1 MNTRALT
8 LALIIA
14 GFAMFIVYSYI
25 DDQKSA
31 LINQYGVPVTVVT
44 AKEDIQELE
53 LIDDSKL
60 IITTVPKNFLQ
71 PGSFRSI
78 KDLENTI
85 ATVPILKGEQITG
98 PRVTYP
104 GSKTGL
110 SRQIAVGKRGVAIS
124 VSEKDAVGRLI
135 KPGDRVDVLASIDI
149 SQGAR
154 KDMQKSKTIL
164 QDVLVLSTGMSMT
177 NSIPIYGVET
187 PRVIKTMNLNTYT
200 TYNTITLELEPYEV
214 QKIAFVQSF
223 GSGGSNI
230 YLSLR
235 NNSDKSLINIKA
247 TQIYDV
253 LGDEAQDAKVFFNE
267 KYKTENRGAQ

>member
-1 MNTRALT
+1 MNTRALS

-14 GFAMFIVYSYI
+14 VFAMMMVYTYI

-60 IITTVPKNFLQ
+60 VITTVPKNFLQ

-110 SRQIAVGKRGVAIS
+110 SRQIAVGKRAVAINIT
-124 VSEKDAVGRLI
+124 EKDAVGRLI
-135 KPGDRVDVLASIDI
+135 KPGDRVDVLAAIDI

-154 KDMQKSKTIL
+154 KDLQKTRTIL

-187 PRVIKTMNLNTYT
+187 PRVIKTMNLNTYSS
-200 TYNTITLELEPYEV
+200 YNTITLELEPYEV
-214 QKIAFVQSF
+214 QKLAFIQAY
-223 GSGGSNI
+223 GSNP
-230 YLSLR
+230 LSLALR
-235 NNSDKSLINIKA
+235 NNSDKSLSNLKA
-247 TQIYDV
+247 TQIYDI
-253 LGDEAQDAKVFFNE
+253 LGDEAQEAKVFFQE
-267 KYKTENRGAQ
+267 KYKNEARGGQ

>member
-8 LALIIA
+8 LALVIA
-14 GFAMFIVYSYI
+14 AFAMMMVYTYI

-60 IITTVPKNFLQ
+60 VITTVPKNFLQ

-110 SRQIAVGKRGVAIS
+110 SRQIAVGKRAVAINIT
-124 VSEKDAVGRLI
+124 EKDSVGRLI
-135 KPGDRVDVLASIDI
+135 KPGDRVDVLAAIDI

-154 KDMQKSKTIL
+154 KDLQKTRTIL

-200 TYNTITLELEPYEV
+200 SYNTITLELEPYEV
-214 QKIAFVQSF
+214 QKLAFIQ
-223 GSGGSNI
+223 I
-230 YLSLR
+230 YGNAPLSLALG
-235 NNSDKSLINIKA
+235 NNSDKTLSNLKA

-253 LGDEAQDAKVFFNE
+253 LGDEAQEAKLYFLE
-267 KYKTENRGAQ
+267 KYKNEGRGGQ

>member
-1 MNTRALT
+1 MNTRALS

-14 GFAMFIVYSYI
+14 VFAMMMVYTYI

-110 SRQIAVGKRGVAIS
+110 SRQIAVGKRAVAINIT
-124 VSEKDAVGRLI
+124 EKDAVGRLI
-135 KPGDRVDVLASIDI
+135 KPGDRVDVLAAIDI

-154 KDMQKSKTIL
+154 KDLQKTRTIL

-187 PRVIKTMNLNTYT
+187 PRVIKTMNLNTYS

-214 QKIAFVQSF
+214 QKLAFIQAY
-223 GSGGSNI
+223 GSNP
-230 YLSLR
+230 LSLALR
-235 NNSDKSLINIKA
+235 NNSDKSLSNLKA
-247 TQIYDV
+247 TQIYDI
-253 LGDEAQDAKVFFNE
+253 LGDEAQEAKIFFQE
-267 KYKTENRGAQ
+267 KYKNEGRGGQ